1 VIPTRHVTHI
11 QKKKNPR
18 PEKEEWRAAVL
29 THAAQNCCCSLR
41 PPPSR
46 APYSFTSALL
56 FLKEKKTA
64 GHRVIYSSLFEIR
77 RVTRGKKS
85 VATRTEISC
94 FSICGSFLSSLSC
107 FAHAPHGTSSTSPL
121 MFRDYASLPYSG
133 FVFVF
138 RSFLPFLLV
147 GRLYASSEASGLQ
160 RTKRRT

>member
-11 QKKKNPR
+11 QKKSATR
-18 PEKEEWRAAVL
+18 EGGMEGGRAHTRGPKL
-29 THAAQNCCCSLR
+29 L
-41 PPPSR
+41 
-46 APYSFTSALL
+46 LL
-56 FLKEKKTA
+56 FASSSFSRPLLFHFRVTIFERKKTA